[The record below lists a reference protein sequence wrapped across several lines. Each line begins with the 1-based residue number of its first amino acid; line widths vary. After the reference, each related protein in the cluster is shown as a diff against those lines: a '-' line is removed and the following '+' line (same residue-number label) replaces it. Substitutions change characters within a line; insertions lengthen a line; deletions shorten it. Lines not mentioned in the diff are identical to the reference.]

1 MLKLFTE
8 NEAAKFMTR
17 TERKTCKNTLKI
29 FLDVIY
35 FLRSICKKKALI
47 EIVKAC

>member
-17 TERKTCKNTLKI
+17 AERKTCKNTLKNI
-29 FLDVIY
+29 SRRHLLFEEYLQEKSTY
-35 FLRSICKKKALI
+35 
-47 EIVKAC
+47 